1 MRSHFRTS
9 DIPQISIFIAFSS
22 HITSPNFEF
31 NVIIW
36 YYRRL
41 SDPFEIKTLCLAP
54 SLELLDWPD
63 NIIFIILPKSYFT
76 RYFVSSWIT
85 LDKSLTLQKKTS
97 SGSKQLFFQR
107 RVCCQ
112 LLGAF
117 PVNTSVPWLLIEPM
131 TSVAQEHHRKNTLSA
146 SSLIAN
152 AANYELPTKG
162 ATEFSK
168 ELPGL
173 RELSFLLS
181 CNSITLTM
189 RPSRRSPRT
198 WINRDLEYSVHQL
211 SNPGDPSLY
220 SIPLKFKT
228 SGFTTSTFWTQSFK
242 SKLNHHLKPT
252 NAQKRHCFN
261 LSLQRY
267 SPEFDSTPLVW
278 TVTLGFQ

>member
-9 DIPQISIFIAFSS
+9 DISHISMFITFSS

-36 YYRRL
+36 HYGRL
-41 SDPFEIKTLCLAP
+41 SDTFEIKTLCLAP

-63 NIIFIILPKSYFT
+63 NITFIILPKSYFT

-85 LDKSLTLQKKTS
+85 LHKSLTLQKKTS

-107 RVCCQ
+107 RVYCQ

-131 TSVAQEHHRKNTLSA
+131 TSVAQEHHRKNTLST

-152 AANYELPTKG
+152 AANYELLTKG

-168 ELPGL
+168 KLPDY
-173 RELSFLLS
+173 RELTFLLS

-189 RPSRRSPRT
+189 RPSRRRSPRT
-198 WINRDLEYSVHQL
+198 WINRNLEYNVHQL

-220 SIPLKFKT
+220 SIPLRFYDINLLN
-228 SGFTTSTFWTQSFK
+228 
-242 SKLNHHLKPT
+242 SKLQKQTQPPLKAYQCT
-252 NAQKRHCFN
+252 
-261 LSLQRY
+261 
-267 SPEFDSTPLVW
+267 EE
-278 TVTLGFQ
+278 TLL